1 MDFDAIVA
9 GLPLVLVVI
18 GLVEWFK
25 QLGIQG
31 NTLRYVSMAI
41 GLVIGIAY
49 QISLSLPIDFAGWFA
64 ACIYGLGL
72 GLVASGIY
80 DAAADAIKKAMK

>member
-9 GLPLVLVVI
+9 GLPLVLVVV

-31 NTLRYVSMAI
+31 NALRYISLTI
-41 GLVIGIAY
+41 GLVFGVGY
-49 QISLSLPIDFAGWFA
+49 QLSLAIPTDFAGWFGA
-64 ACIYGLGL
+64 VVYGLGL

-80 DAAADAIKKAMK
+80 DAAADIVSKLK